1 MHRVVSRSACP
12 FHNEPLY
19 LIFREE
25 PLMDASRYFDAMHN
39 AMSAQHPGAQLLLT
53 VKLQDT
59 CGNDACLELKQ
70 LPGESTSI
78 LCYSTMGRRCL
89 SFQLFR
95 KGWQL
100 CHNADGQLVG
110 RFPAS
115 ANGLIDETDFR
126 AYCREDRLDLARTQ
140 RILSELQQCAGVDYR
155 GRIPQDART
164 GAQITVESFVGT
176 GARWTYW
183 SQDAAP
189 SLPLA
194 AILYWLADFLA
205 GAERRTL
212 QADPQAARLAAQW
225 LAGDTAVFFHPTVP
239 LTAMNAAA
247 SASTSAPARRSRPA
261 VPAARNKSWQSI
273 MAVMASM

>member
-1 MHRVVSRSACP
+1 MHRVVSRSACSLY
-12 FHNEPLY
+12 NEPLY

-25 PLMDASRYFDAMHN
+25 PLMDANRYFDAMHN

-140 RILSELQQCAGVDYR
+140 RILSELQQCAGVNYR

-225 LAGDTAVFFHPTVP
+225 LAGDTAVLVHPTVP

>member
-1 MHRVVSRSACP
+1 MHRVVSRSACSLY
-12 FHNEPLY
+12 NEPLY

-25 PLMDASRYFDAMHN
+25 PLMDANRYFDAMHN

-140 RILSELQQCAGVDYR
+140 RILSELQQCAGVNYR

-247 SASTSAPARRSRPA
+247 SASTSAPARRSRSA

>member
-1 MHRVVSRSACP
+1 MHRVVSRSARP
-12 FHNEPLY
+12 LYNEPLY

-25 PLMDASRYFDAMHN
+25 PLMDANRYFDAMHN

-53 VKLQDT
+53 VQLQDT

-247 SASTSAPARRSRPA
+247 SASTSAPARRSRSA

>member
-1 MHRVVSRSACP
+1 MHRVVSRSARP
-12 FHNEPLY
+12 LYNEPLY

-25 PLMDASRYFDAMHN
+25 PLMDANRYFDAMHN

-247 SASTSAPARRSRPA
+247 SASTSAPARRSRSA

>member
-1 MHRVVSRSACP
+1 
-12 FHNEPLY
+12 
-19 LIFREE
+19 
-25 PLMDASRYFDAMHN
+25 MDANRYFDAMHN

-164 GAQITVESFVGT
+164 GAQITVESLWAPVPAGPI
-176 GARWTYW
+176 GARTPHPACRWQPSSTGW
-183 SQDAAP
+183 PIFWPVPSAAP
-189 SLPLA
+189 CRQT
-194 AILYWLADFLA
+194 
-205 GAERRTL
+205 RRRHALRPSGWPVTR
-212 QADPQAARLAAQW
+212 PCSF
-225 LAGDTAVFFHPTVP
+225 T
-239 LTAMNAAA
+239 
-247 SASTSAPARRSRPA
+247 RRCP
-261 VPAARNKSWQSI
+261 
-273 MAVMASM
+273 